1 MDLDLF
7 NIVYSDLFILMG
19 EALLQ
24 IAQECGCRISKTTL
38 DAIMDFWTEGVEI

>member
-1 MDLDLF
+1 MSAKFGEKGFPVKTIICSMDLDLF

-24 IAQECGCRISKTTL
+24 RV
-38 DAIMDFWTEGVEI
+38 FV